1 MWVQILLFTMLK
13 NYTFWKDYKF
23 TNFHQIISNDKP
35 ILFVYF
41 LFTIQLNK
49 FFSSNSFK
57 SNFLINMLFF
67 KKKNFNKLYLNNTY
81 ILLTPGIVLKFN
93 NLFKKN
99 LKKKPTL
106 WNLFFLMFTK
116 INNFK
121 FIWKLNNFFLNNF
134 KLIKFI
140 KKYNLLQSW
149 IFINLFKQNFRFKYK
164 TIRRIKKWVKK
175 KYFKINI

>member
-1 MWVQILLFTMLK
+1 MNDQSTLFIYLLF
-13 NYTFWKDYKF
+13 
-23 TNFHQIISNDKP
+23 S
-35 ILFVYF
+35 V
-41 LFTIQLNK
+41 QLNK
-49 FFSSNSFK
+49 FFTSNSFK

-99 LKKKPTL
+99 LKKKSTL

-121 FIWKLNNFFLNNF
+121 FI
-134 KLIKFI
+134 
-140 KKYNLLQSW
+140 
-149 IFINLFKQNFRFKYK
+149 
-164 TIRRIKKWVKK
+164 
-175 KYFKINI
+175 

>member
-1 MWVQILLFTMLK
+1 MLK

-23 TNFHQIISNDKP
+23 NNLTHSLQNDKP
-35 ILFVYF
+35 ILFIYF
-41 LFTIQLNK
+41 LFTTQLIN
-49 FFSSNSFK
+49 FFSSNFFK

-67 KKKNFNKLYLNNTY
+67 KKKNINKLFLNNEY
-81 ILLTPGIVLKFN
+81 IFLTPGIVLKFN
-93 NLFKKN
+93 NLLKKN
-99 LKKKPTL
+99 LKKKSTL

-134 KLIKFI
+134 KLIRYI
-140 KKYNLLQSW
+140 KKYNLLHSW
-149 IFINLFKQNFRFKYK
+149 VFINLFKQNFKFKYK
-164 TIRRIKKWVKK
+164 TVRRIKKWVKK